1 MIGALRRRLS
11 VHDSRAGL
19 TLIELLV
26 AAAMSV
32 VLVGAAG
39 SMLISA
45 VRTQPQ
51 VSERAQNITTARY
64 QLDRMTHEIR
74 NGIRIDATKKTASQ
88 VSFVARVRRTAC
100 GGPVPTGSTPGTIKC
115 QITYTCTT
123 TSCTRVEANE
133 GVYTNPAATSTIIT
147 GIDSSSVFCYVPSTN
162 TDPTVCGPAATA
174 SPTYIGITLRVPNPS
189 GPSTLTISDGASL
202 RAATLSY

>member
-1 MIGALRRRLS
+1 MIGAIRRRLS
-11 VHDSRAGL
+11 VHGPEGGL

-32 VLVGAAG
+32 VIVGAAG

-74 NGIRIDATKKTASQ
+74 NGVRIDPTMKTASQ
-88 VSFVARVRRTAC
+88 VSFVARVRRTTC
-100 GGPVPTGSTPGTIKC
+100 GGSVPTTSTPATIKC
-115 QITYTCTT
+115 QITYTCST
-123 TSCTRVEANE
+123 TSCTRVEASE
-133 GVYTNPAATSTIIT
+133 GVYSNPAATSTIIT
-147 GIDSSSVFCYVPSTN
+147 GINSSSVFCYVPSTN

-174 SPTYIGITLRVPNPS
+174 TPTYIGITLRVPNPS
-189 GPSTLTISDGASL
+189 GPSALTISDGASL

>member
-1 MIGALRRRLS
+1 MIGALRQRLS
-11 VHDSRAGL
+11 AHDPEAGL
-19 TLIELLV
+19 TLMELLV

-45 VRTQPQ
+45 VQTQPQ
-51 VSERAQNITTARY
+51 VSERAQNISTARY

-74 NGIRIDATKKTASQ
+74 NGIRIDSTKKTASQ
-88 VSFVARVRRTAC
+88 VSFVARVRRTTC
-100 GGPVPTGSTPGTIKC
+100 GGSAPTSTTPGTIKC
-115 QITYTCTT
+115 QITYTCSTT
-123 TSCTRVEANE
+123 ACTRVEANE

-147 GIDSSSVFCYVPSTN
+147 GINSSSVFCYVPSTN
-162 TDPTVCGPAATA
+162 ADPTVCGTAATA
-174 SPTYIGITLRVPNPS
+174 SPTYIGVNLRVPNPS
-189 GPSTLTISDGASL
+189 GPSALTISDGASL

>member
-1 MIGALRRRLS
+1 MRRALRRRLS
-11 VHDSRAGL
+11 VIDGEAGL
-19 TLIELLV
+19 TLIEMLV

-32 VLVGAAG
+32 VIVGAAM

-51 VSERAQNITTARY
+51 LSGRAQNITTARY

-74 NGIRIDATKKTASQ
+74 NGIRIDPTKKTASQ
-88 VSFVARVRRTAC
+88 VSFVARVRRTTC
-100 GGPVPTGSTPGTIKC
+100 GGAVPTSTAATTIKC

-133 GVYTNPAATSTIIT
+133 GAYTNPAATSTIAT
-147 GIDSSSVFCYVPSTN
+147 GIDNASVFCYVPSTN
-162 TDPTVCGPAATA
+162 PDPTVCGPAGTS
-174 SPTYIGITLRVPNPS
+174 SPTYIGVTLHVPNPS
-189 GPSTLTISDGASL
+189 GPAELTISDGASL